1 MKKVYSGILFAVLR
15 FNKDAVIMSGDA
27 TNRFDEK
34 TDNIG
39 KDIFC

>member
-1 MKKVYSGILFAVLR
+1 MKKVYSGISFAVLR
-15 FNKDAVIMSGDA
+15 FNKDAVIMSGGA
-27 TNRFDEK
+27 NRFDEK